1 MAADI
6 RIPGCRLLAEVGSGA
21 SARVYE
27 ALQYRFGRTV
37 AVKVLLTSDDE
48 VRERFLARGRLAVGL
63 DHPNIVQVHDVGV
76 SGNAAYTVME
86 FMRGRNLEHNLQQ
99 GLHVYSVLQM
109 VKDIATALEHAHAK
123 SMLHGD
129 IKPANILFN
138 EQGKARLAG
147 FGTSMASP
155 DRTLGSVAYTSP
167 EQAAGRALDGR
178 SDFYGLGVVLFE
190 VLTGRFPFTPYS
202 EAVARYSRGSIPPL
216 PLQFGAFESALATF
230 LAESPEERF
239 ASGAAVARALDAIR
253 DAGLVP
259 DAVIKNGPV
268 TSREVVS
275 ATDRRERQWTDVGT
289 APARVSRPRR
299 VAGAVAALGFAAVL
313 LGVAYAGMGQDSRDR
328 LLAAVGVGDDPDLVA
343 AWQDAEK
350 LRQDPNEGLAT
361 LVAAYRRVT
370 TLDPS
375 HVDALD
381 TVDALRAGWKLDIE
395 AAIDSDDFGVAT
407 AKLNELEDVF
417 PADPDL
423 TTLFDQLDVGRRA
436 HRILA
441 DTNRQLAYAGLNDV
455 RAVDS
460 AISHYE
466 EVLRLDPGNREALAA
481 LDEIAVFYGA
491 LATQQA
497 LARDVTRSMESLE
510 RAVKASEEFDGLEV
524 ARATLNDAEA
534 LQAQIDDM
542 LRQAAD
548 LRQTGALID
557 PPGSNATEIYSE
569 VLAIR
574 PDDPIA
580 RQGLA
585 GIVSEVFSQFG
596 TMLQED
602 RLDDARELLD
612 RAAAS
617 GIGDDP
623 VDELTARYDEELTR
637 IQAVGQLVSEAESL
651 YEQGYITGPTP
662 EHNAV
667 ARLREILRLDPD
679 NADAN
684 RLMSMAGARLAQVA
698 THAYSSGMTEEGL
711 QYLDL
716 ALTVT
721 PGSRRWQ
728 ERRQRWLAEVQHAGP
743 TRGTRSPSEPAD
755 DADSLGSSEW

>member
-6 RIPGCRLLAEVGSGA
+6 QIPGYRLQEEVGRGA
-21 SARVYE
+21 STHVYE

-37 AVKVLLTSDDE
+37 AIKVLLTSDE
-48 VRERFLARGRLAVGL
+48 EGRERFLARGRLAATL
-63 DHPNIVQVHDVGV
+63 DHPNIVRVHDVGV
-76 SGNAAYTVME
+76 SGTAAYVVME

-99 GLHVYSVLQM
+99 GLHVFSVLQM

-123 SMLHGD
+123 GMLHGD

-155 DRTLGSVAYTSP
+155 DRPIGSTAYASP
-167 EQAAGRALDGR
+167 EHAAGRALDGR
-178 SDFYGLGVVLFE
+178 SDFYGLGAVFFE
-190 VLTGRFPFTPYS
+190 VLTGRSPFSPVS
-202 EAVARYSRGSIPPL
+202 EAAARYSRGSIPPL
-216 PLQFGAFESALATF
+216 PLQFGPFESTLATF

-239 ASGAAVARALDAIR
+239 ASGVAVARSLDAIR

-259 DAVIKNGPV
+259 DAVIKNSPV
-268 TSREVVS
+268 TTREVAS
-275 ATDRRERQWTDVGT
+275 ATDRRERQRTVVGT
-289 APARVSRPRR
+289 APPVASRTRR
-299 VAGAVAALGFAAVL
+299 VAGAVGVLGLAAAVVL
-313 LGVAYAGMGQDSRDR
+313 AAVYVGMGQDSRDR
-328 LLAAVGVGDDPDLVA
+328 LLAAIGVADDPDVVF
-343 AWQDAEK
+343 AWQDAET
-350 LRQDPNEGLAT
+350 LRQDPNQGLGA

-370 TLDPS
+370 VLDPS
-375 HVDALD
+375 HLEAVDAVDALK
-381 TVDALRAGWKLDIE
+381 AQWKLDIG
-395 AAIDSDDFGVAT
+395 AAIDGDDFGLAT
-407 AKLNELEDVF
+407 AKLNELANVF
-417 PADPDL
+417 PDDPDL
-423 TTLFDQLDVGRRA
+423 TSLFDEMDVGRRA
-436 HRILA
+436 QRILA
-441 DTNRQLAYAGLNDV
+441 DTNRQLAYAGLEDP

-460 AISHYE
+460 AVHHYK
-466 EVLRLDPGNREALAA
+466 EVLRLDPGNPEALAA

-491 LATQQA
+491 LATRQA
-497 LARDVTRSMESLE
+497 LDQDVTRSMESLE
-510 RAVKASEEFDGLEV
+510 RAVDASAEFEGLEV

-548 LRQTGALID
+548 LRQAGALID

-574 PDDPIA
+574 PDDPVA

-585 GIVSEVFSQFG
+585 GIVSEVFQLFD
-596 TMLQED
+596 TRLQED
-602 RLDDARELLD
+602 RLDDARDLLD

-617 GIGDDP
+617 GIGDEP
-623 VDELTARYDEELTR
+623 VDELTARYDAELAR

-651 YEQGYITGPTP
+651 YEQGYLTGPTP
-662 EHNAV
+662 EQNAV
-667 ARLREILRLDPD
+667 ARLREVLRLDPD

-698 THAYSSGMTEEGL
+698 THAYSAGMTEEGL

-728 ERRQRWLAEVQHAGP
+728 ERRQRWLAEVQRAESTPRTG
-743 TRGTRSPSEPAD
+743 SPSPVEPAG
-755 DADSLGSSEW
+755 DSTP

>member
-6 RIPGCRLLAEVGSGA
+6 QIPGYRLQDEVGSGA
-21 SARVYE
+21 STRVYE

-37 AVKVLLTSDDE
+37 AIKVFLTSDEED
-48 VRERFLARGRLAVGL
+48 RERFLARARLAGAL
-63 DHPNIVQVHDVGV
+63 DHPNIVQVHDLGV
-76 SGNAAYTVME
+76 SGTAAYVVME
-86 FMRGRNLEHNLQQ
+86 FMRGGNLERNLQQ
-99 GLHVYSVLQM
+99 GLHIYSVLQM

-123 SMLHGD
+123 GIVHGD

-138 EQGKARLAG
+138 EQGQARLAG
-147 FGTSMASP
+147 FGRSMAP
-155 DRTLGSVAYTSP
+155 ADQLRGSAPYTSP
-167 EQAAGRALDGR
+167 EHAAGRALDGR

-190 VLTGRFPFTPYS
+190 ALTGRFPFSPIS
-202 EAVARYSRGSIPPL
+202 EAAARYSRGSIPPL
-216 PLQFGAFESALATF
+216 PLQFGAFESTLASL

-239 ASGAAVARALDAIR
+239 ASGVAVATALDAIR

-268 TSREVVS
+268 TTREVASV
-275 ATDRRERQWTDVGT
+275 TDRRERQRTVVGT
-289 APARVSRPRR
+289 APAVASRTRR
-299 VAGAVAALGFAAVL
+299 VAGALGVLGLAAAVVL
-313 LGVAYAGMGQDSRDR
+313 AVAYFGMGQDSRDR
-328 LLAAVGVGDDPDLVA
+328 LLAAIGVVDDPDVVF

-350 LRQDPNEGLAT
+350 LRQDPNRGLGA

-370 TLDPS
+370 ALDPS
-375 HVDALD
+375 HVDAAD
-381 TVDALRAGWKLDIE
+381 AVDALRAEWKLDIG
-395 AAIDSDDFGVAT
+395 AAIDADDFGLAT
-407 AKLNELEDVF
+407 AKLNELASVF

-423 TTLFDQLDVGRRA
+423 TSLFDGLDVGRRA
-436 HRILA
+436 QRILA
-441 DTNRQLAYAGLNDV
+441 DTNRQLAYAGLDDA

-460 AISHYE
+460 AVRHYK
-466 EVLRLDPGNREALAA
+466 EVLRLDPGNPEALAA

-491 LATQQA
+491 LATRQA

-510 RAVKASEEFDGLEV
+510 RAVDASAEFEGLEV

-534 LQAQIDDM
+534 LQAQIDGM

-548 LRQTGALID
+548 LRQAGALID

-574 PDDPIA
+574 PDDLVA

-585 GIVSEVFSQFG
+585 GIVSEVFSQFD

-617 GIGDDP
+617 GIGDNP
-623 VDELTARYDEELTR
+623 VDELTARYDEELAR
-637 IQAVGQLVSEAESL
+637 IQAVSQLVREAESL
-651 YEQGYITGPTP
+651 YEQGYITGPKP
-662 EHNAV
+662 EQNAV
-667 ARLREILRLDPD
+667 ARLREVLRLDPN

-698 THAYSSGMTEEGL
+698 THAYRVGMTEEGL

-716 ALTVT
+716 ALTVS
-721 PGSRRWQ
+721 PESRVWQ
-728 ERRQRWLAEVQHAGP
+728 ERRQRWLAEVQRAESP
-743 TRGTRSPSEPAD
+743 RRTTSPSSTEAVG
-755 DADSLGSSEW
+755 DADS

>member
-6 RIPGCRLLAEVGSGA
+6 QIPGYRLQEEIGSGA
-21 SARVYE
+21 STRVYE
-27 ALQYRFGRTV
+27 ALQYRYGRTV
-37 AVKVLLTSDDE
+37 AIKVLLTSDEEHRD
-48 VRERFLARGRLAVGL
+48 RFLARARLAAAL

-76 SGNAAYTVME
+76 SGTAAYVVME

-109 VKDIATALEHAHAK
+109 VKDIGTALDHAHAK
-123 SMLHGD
+123 GMLHGD

-138 EQGKARLAG
+138 EQGRARLAG

-155 DRTLGSVAYTSP
+155 DRRIGATAYTSP
-167 EQAAGRALDGR
+167 EHAAGRALDGR
-178 SDFYGLGVVLFE
+178 SDFYGLGVVFFE
-190 VLTGRFPFTPYS
+190 VLTGRFPFSPVS
-202 EAVARYSRGSIPPL
+202 EAVTRYSRGSIPPL
-216 PLQFGAFESALATF
+216 PLQFGAFESTLATF
-230 LAESPEERF
+230 LSESPEERF
-239 ASGAAVARALDAIR
+239 ASSVALATSLDAIR

-268 TSREVVS
+268 TTREVAS
-275 ATDRRERQWTDVGT
+275 TADRRERQRTVVGT
-289 APARVSRPRR
+289 APPVASRTRR
-299 VAGAVAALGFAAVL
+299 AVGAIGVLVLAAAVVL
-313 LGVAYAGMGQDSRDR
+313 AAVYVGMGRDSRDR
-328 LLAAVGVGDDPDLVA
+328 LLAAIGVADDPDIVF

-350 LRQDPNEGLAT
+350 LRQDPNQGLGV
-361 LVAAYRRVT
+361 LVAAYRRVIA
-370 TLDPS
+370 LDPS
-375 HVDALD
+375 HLDAADAVDALK
-381 TVDALRAGWKLDIE
+381 GQWKLDIG
-395 AAIDSDDFGVAT
+395 AAIDADDFGLAT
-407 AKLNELEDVF
+407 AKLNELANVF
-417 PADPDL
+417 PDEPDL
-423 TTLFDQLDVGRRA
+423 TSLFDGLDVGRRA
-436 HRILA
+436 QRILA
-441 DTNRQLAYAGLNDV
+441 DTKRQLAYAGLDDA
-455 RAVDS
+455 RATDS
-460 AISHYE
+460 AVHHYK
-466 EVLRLDPGNREALAA
+466 EVLRLDPGNPEALAA

-491 LATQQA
+491 LATRQA
-497 LARDVTRSMESLE
+497 LDRDVTRSMESLE
-510 RAVKASEEFDGLEV
+510 RAVDASAEFEGLEV

-548 LRQTGALID
+548 LRQAGALID

-574 PDDPIA
+574 PDDPVA

-585 GIVSEVFSQFG
+585 GIVSEVFQLFD
-596 TMLQED
+596 TRLQED

-623 VDELTARYDEELTR
+623 VDELTARYDEELAR

-662 EHNAV
+662 EQNAV
-667 ARLREILRLDPD
+667 ARLREVLRLDPD

-698 THAYSSGMTEEGL
+698 THAYSAGMTEEGL

-728 ERRQRWLAEVQHAGP
+728 ERRQRWLADVQRAESTPRTG
-743 TRGTRSPSEPAD
+743 SPSPVEPAG
-755 DADSLGSSEW
+755 DSTP

>member
-6 RIPGCRLLAEVGSGA
+6 QIPGYRLQEEVGRGA
-21 SARVYE
+21 STRVFE

-37 AVKVLLTSDDE
+37 AIKVLLTSDE
-48 VRERFLARGRLAVGL
+48 EGRERFLARGRLAATL

-76 SGNAAYTVME
+76 SGTAAYVVME

-99 GLHVYSVLQM
+99 GLHVFSVLQM

-123 SMLHGD
+123 GMLHGD

-147 FGTSMASP
+147 FGTSMASD
-155 DRTLGSVAYTSP
+155 DRPIGSTAYASP
-167 EQAAGRALDGR
+167 EHAAGRALDGR
-178 SDFYGLGVVLFE
+178 SDFYGLGAVFFE
-190 VLTGRFPFTPYS
+190 VLTGRFPFSPVS
-202 EAVARYSRGSIPPL
+202 EAAARYSRGSIPPL
-216 PLQFGAFESALATF
+216 PLQFGAFESTLATF

-239 ASGAAVARALDAIR
+239 ASGVAVARSLDAIR

-259 DAVIKNGPV
+259 DAVIKNSPV
-268 TSREVVS
+268 TTREVAS
-275 ATDRRERQWTDVGT
+275 ATDRRERQRTVVGT
-289 APARVSRPRR
+289 APPVASRTRR
-299 VAGAVAALGFAAVL
+299 VAGAVGVLGLAAAVVL
-313 LGVAYAGMGQDSRDR
+313 AAVYVGMGQDSRDR
-328 LLAAVGVGDDPDLVA
+328 LLAAIGVADDPDVVF
-343 AWQDAEK
+343 AWQDAET
-350 LRQDPNEGLAT
+350 LRQDPNQGLGA

-370 TLDPS
+370 VLDPS
-375 HVDALD
+375 HLEAVDAVDALK
-381 TVDALRAGWKLDIE
+381 AQWKLDIG
-395 AAIDSDDFGVAT
+395 AAIDGDDFGLAT
-407 AKLNELEDVF
+407 AKLNELANVF
-417 PADPDL
+417 PDDPDL
-423 TTLFDQLDVGRRA
+423 TSLFDELDVGRRA
-436 HRILA
+436 QRILA
-441 DTNRQLAYAGLNDV
+441 DTNRQLAYAGLEDP

-460 AISHYE
+460 AVHHYK
-466 EVLRLDPGNREALAA
+466 EVLRLDPGNPEALAA

-491 LATQQA
+491 LATRQA
-497 LARDVTRSMESLE
+497 LDQDVTRSMESLE
-510 RAVKASEEFDGLEV
+510 RAVDASAEFEGLEV

-548 LRQTGALID
+548 LRQAGALID

-574 PDDPIA
+574 PDDPVA

-585 GIVSEVFSQFG
+585 GIVSEVFQLFD
-596 TMLQED
+596 TRLQED
-602 RLDDARELLD
+602 RLDDARDLLD

-617 GIGDDP
+617 GIGDEP
-623 VDELTARYDEELTR
+623 VDELTVRYDEELAR

-651 YEQGYITGPTP
+651 YEQGYLTGPTP
-662 EHNAV
+662 EQNAV
-667 ARLREILRLDPD
+667 ARLREVLRLDPD

-684 RLMSMAGARLAQVA
+684 RMMSMAGARLAQVA
-698 THAYSSGMTEEGL
+698 THAYSAGMTEEGL

-728 ERRQRWLAEVQHAGP
+728 ERRQRWLAEVQRAESASRTAPPPTSGPAG
-743 TRGTRSPSEPAD
+743 
-755 DADSLGSSEW
+755 DADS